1 MLILEEIRCKE
12 CGRKLMELYGQ
23 AQVKCPKCKSM
34 VFANIADT
42 KREVYIKPERQKQ
55 SASYRVNLDSWRF
68 FILRQRSRKSQT
80 GREAYNRKICGREA
94 LNRKRRKEI

>member
-34 VFANIADT
+34 IFASITDT
-42 KREVYIKPERQKQ
+42 KREVYIKPERQK
-55 SASYRVNLDSWRF
+55 
-68 FILRQRSRKSQT
+68 
-80 GREAYNRKICGREA
+80 
-94 LNRKRRKEI
+94 